1 MDILVLAPQPFFVER
16 GTPIAV
22 DLVLRGLS
30 KRKDRV
36 DVLTYHLGEDVHYE
50 GVTIYRTPDIPF
62 IREIRPGFSMRKLVC
77 DLLMLLWVFPL
88 VLRNRYQVIHA
99 VEEAV
104 FIALLLKFL
113 FRIPYVYDM
122 DSSLSEQM
130 IERYPRLFRPV
141 KFLLAFFERL
151 AIRRAIA
158 VVPVCDALVEDIAPY
173 KPGRVVILRDIS
185 LLASTSNPVKED
197 LRAELGIEGPLMMYV
212 GNLEDYQGIDLL
224 LESFALAVKNAR
236 NNASLVIIGGKQ
248 ADIQKYQ
255 ALARS
260 LNIHTRVHFLGPKP
274 VENLADYLAQADILV
289 SPRIKG
295 KNTPMKIYSYL
306 DSGKALLATN
316 LPTHTQVLNDNV
328 ALLVDPSPRVFSH
341 GVLRLVED
349 RYLRQK
355 LGQAAKEL
363 VQERHTYTVFQE
375 TLNTL
380 YDWIQ
385 IDLGLQKTA
394 SGSIQTPE
402 AFTAGLR
409 QKKTTPND

>member
-1 MDILVLAPQPFFVER
+1 
-16 GTPIAV
+16 
-22 DLVLRGLS
+22 
-30 KRKDRV
+30 
-36 DVLTYHLGEDVHYE
+36 
-50 GVTIYRTPDIPF
+50 
-62 IREIRPGFSMRKLVC
+62 
-77 DLLMLLWVFPL
+77 
-88 VLRNRYQVIHA
+88 
-99 VEEAV
+99 
-104 FIALLLKFL
+104 
-113 FRIPYVYDM
+113 
-122 DSSLSEQM
+122 
-130 IERYPRLFRPV
+130 
-141 KFLLAFFERL
+141 
-151 AIRRAIA
+151 
-158 VVPVCDALVEDIAPY
+158 
-173 KPGRVVILRDIS
+173 
-185 LLASTSNPVKED
+185 
-197 LRAELGIEGPLMMYV
+197 MMYV

>member
-30 KRKDRV
+30 RRNDRV
-36 DVLTYHLGEDVHYE
+36 DVLTYHLGQDLHYE

-62 IREIRPGFSMRKLVC
+62 IREIRPGFSMRKLLC

-88 VLRNRYQVIHA
+88 VLRKRYQVIHA

-130 IERYPRLFRPV
+130 VERYPRLFRPV
-141 KFLLAFFERL
+141 KFILTFFERL
-151 AIRRAIA
+151 AIRRAVA
-158 VVPVCDALVEDIAPY
+158 VVPVCDALLDDIAHY
-173 KPGRVVILRDIS
+173 KPGHVVILRDIS
-185 LLASTSNPVKED
+185 LLDSGSSPLKED
-197 LRAELGIEGPLMMYV
+197 LRTELGIEGPLMMYV

-224 LESFALAVKNAR
+224 LESFALAVKNSR

-316 LPTHTQVLNDNV
+316 LPTHTQVLNEDV
-328 ALLVDPSPRVFSH
+328 ALLVDPSPGVFSH

-349 RYLRQK
+349 RFLRQK
-355 LGQAAKEL
+355 LGQAAKKL
-363 VQERHTYTVFQE
+363 VEERHTYTVFQE

-394 SGSIQTPE
+394 PGGIQTPE
-402 AFTAGLR
+402 AFSTGLR